1 MSFISLIFKNPFRNK
16 SRALLAIIGI
26 GIGIATIV
34 ALGSITAGLTTAL
47 DDTLSVGGAD
57 FSILSKESDA
67 TGTPYGTAT
76 LDEEWLNK
84 IENISGVKSVEGVYI
99 GMVPIANQPYAMLIG
114 IDPNND
120 FNVSSMKIKIK
131 EGRTIKDNSNELL
144 IGVLALE
151 DLDKNMGDKITI
163 KDQEFTIVGVYE
175 SGDPGQDSGLLT
187 SIKDVQKVVDD
198 PGKISI
204 IYVHVESGADVN
216 TITDKIDNTYGDN
229 LTTVTS
235 ITDIEMVAESLD
247 MVNAA
252 SLGISLLAIV
262 IGGIGI
268 INTMIMSVYE
278 RTREIGVL
286 KAVGWKGRRI
296 LGMILGE
303 SLVLTITAGII
314 GSLVGILG
322 MELLVYLNIFG
333 SMTPTYTTETFA
345 QAFAVA
351 IVVGLIGGFY
361 PAWRASRLPPT
372 EALRYE

>member
-34 ALGSITAGLTTAL
+34 ALGAIMAGMTSAL
-47 DDTLSVGGAD
+47 DETLSVGGAD

-67 TGTPYGTAT
+67 MGTPYGTAT
-76 LDEEWLNK
+76 LDEEWIDK
-84 IENISGVKSVEGVYI
+84 INNISGVKIVEAVYI
-99 GMVPIANQPYAMLIG
+99 GMMPIENKSYGMLIG
-114 IDPNND
+114 IDPNNE
-120 FNVSSMKIKIK
+120 FNVSSMKMKVTQ
-131 EGRTIKDNSNELL
+131 GRTIKDDSKELL
-144 IGVLALE
+144 LGKLALE
-151 DLDKNMGDKITI
+151 DLNKSVGDKITI
-163 KDQEFTIVGVYE
+163 KGEEFTIVGVFE
-175 SGDPGQDSGLLT
+175 SGDPSQDGGFLT
-187 SIKDVQKVVDD
+187 SITDVQKLMDD
-198 PGKISI
+198 EGKVSI
-204 IYVHVESGADVN
+204 LYVYVESGVDVEKV
-216 TITDKIDNTYGDN
+216 TKEIDDKYGEN
-229 LTTVTS
+229 ITTVTS
-235 ITDIEMVAESLD
+235 ITDIEMVAQSLD

-252 SLGISLLAIV
+252 SWGISLLAIV

-296 LGMILGE
+296 LGMIIGE

-314 GSLVGILG
+314 GSLMGIAG

-333 SMTPTYTTETFA
+333 NMSPVYSIETFA

-351 IVVGLIGGFY
+351 IIVGLIGGFY